1 MYSKDGYKRNSKDRN
16 NPFNIIPSGNI
27 TMEDVDFPVFG
38 IDDLGNSELM
48 MPGANYQFPGS
59 SVFEVPLAQ
68 DGRGM
73 IKSLKEKIRDEI
85 APVGYDRALSRI
97 IDVLN
102 PFNQNKK
109 TQYEEYEASED
120 RYNTNVLNERQ
131 DLFSILLG
139 LDQKHNTI
147 PVSKYKPTK
156 TKNNDDIDYYSSP
169 LTEKQIT
176 DFFAGTDIAKQ
187 FGNVDNFKKY
197 LNDPGFSP
205 INYGEVTGNYYLDH
219 GQDERGPY
227 VSYYDIWDL
236 DPFGVGDWT
245 NENPILKAITD
256 FGQEKILGVQPAEL
270 YNRLYYTLDDEGKI
284 RFDDYPDAM
293 SAYDRYQLE
302 KKQDGGDL
310 PKFQNAGEY
319 DEDGYKTVTYGAN
332 KKKYQDTGDWSE
344 YEPYETYSGKTY
356 RKRTYELSRD
366 DLRYLEYKKRFL
378 KDVNYQTGTNN
389 SPKNL
394 TQYIRNSNRAWRV
407 QEIITDRGAVK
418 YLLQYPTQTGFR
430 TFASG
435 DSESG
440 LANLNP
446 EYVQGLKKTGKK
458 GITEFSSWF
467 DLTPQERKDYGYNEW
482 FDKGFTRDLKVNR
495 DGKTKS
501 GWNYYNETSP
511 LTYTLSDLEI
521 RKLPRSIVNRYNL
534 LGNDKLKL
542 NPKTGE
548 IYMMTQS
555 GSFRD
560 VINQKDMKWFQNPGR
575 LRELATDSKFNY
587 KEDNVLDYL
596 NNPDF
601 RYFADSQTITLD
613 PVKLDGVPTENDMS
627 IQKPKPYESTVTLES
642 KTLDQIETEREDEI
656 IRKRKY
662 QAPVTL
668 DPVEFKGFPDK
679 EQEIIKSNPYESAIT
694 LDKKEIEEIPVD
706 ESSLIERRTQETP
719 ITLDPINVTSID
731 SDGTVTTDGSKQRFV
746 PKSDIETD
754 MPDIVL
760 TPKMEEERDNAK
772 TVEDI
777 MGNLQDVRGTTKYVN
792 KSAKAILDAINR
804 DDYTEKDLS
813 RDLGIFEKY
822 YGQENLG
829 YLKDMLD
836 KTQGPKANK
845 GIEVLEDGK
854 FDIKMNRLNSII
866 DKYDADQDLS
876 PAEMELLESY
886 GLISKTEPE
895 VEEVKE
901 TDLVIDNKKFSLDDQ
916 IYIYNQ
922 YLDSAFTSDDEEKS
936 GNKIV
941 DKINRVYYNQA
952 KQKDMHVYDLLLA
965 MQNEMRQ

>member
-38 IDDLGNSELM
+38 MDNLGNSKLM
-48 MPGANYQFPGS
+48 MPGANYQFPGDE
-59 SVFEVPLAQ
+59 VFEMPLPQYQRA
-68 DGRGM
+68 GA
-73 IKSLKEKIRDEI
+73 LKTILNFFKPAVKKVD
-85 APVGYDRALSRI
+85 
-97 IDVLN
+97 DV
-102 PFNQNKK
+102 
-109 TQYEEYEASED
+109 
-120 RYNTNVLNERQ
+120 V
-131 DLFSILLG
+131 
-139 LDQKHNTI
+139 
-147 PVSKYKPTK
+147 
-156 TKNNDDIDYYSSP
+156 
-169 LTEKQIT
+169 
-176 DFFAGTDIAKQ
+176 DIAKVDDIIDPLNIREMPPGLNMPRQ
-187 FGNVDNFKKY
+187 KDWLFKRHTNVDDIMEPMEFPGNVIRSGVPVPTKISWFTPSSRAYSD
-197 LNDPGFSP
+197 
-205 INYGEVTGNYYLDH
+205 YGSMTFQGNIVPKNPLYLDRNRIYSEEFMKDVMNK
-219 GQDERGPY
+219 GYDAIIVRGRVNNTGPLVDDIRYAKEVIPLNKDLIKNLER
-227 VSYYDIWDL
+227 
-236 DPFGVGDWT
+236 
-245 NENPILKAITD
+245 
-256 FGQEKILGVQPAEL
+256 
-270 YNRLYYTLDDEGKI
+270 I
-284 RFDDYPDAM
+284 REY
-293 SAYDRYQLE
+293 
-302 KKQDGGDL
+302 GGSL

-344 YEPYETYSGKTY
+344 YEPYETYSGQTY

-366 DLRYLEYKKRFL
+366 DLRYLEYKKSFL
-378 KDVNYQTGTNN
+378 KDANYRTGKNN
-389 SPKNL
+389 APRNL
-394 TQYIRNSNRAWRV
+394 TQFIRNSNKAWRV
-407 QEIITDRGAVK
+407 QEIIKDNGAVL
-418 YLLQYPTQTGFR
+418 YQLQYPTETGFR

-435 DSESG
+435 DANSG

-458 GITEFSSWF
+458 GITQFSSWF
-467 DLTPQERKDYGYNEW
+467 DMAPQERKDYGYNEW
-482 FDKGFTRDLKVNR
+482 FDQGFKRDLKINK

-501 GWNYYNETSP
+501 GWKYYGEKTP
-511 LTYTLSDLEI
+511 LTYTLSDVEV
-521 RKLPRSIVNRYNL
+521 RKLPKSIVQKYNL
-534 LGNDKLKL
+534 VGNDKIKL
-542 NPKTGE
+542 SPTTGE
-548 IYMMTQS
+548 IYFITGT
-555 GSFRD
+555 GSFRN
-560 VINQKDMKWFQNPGR
+560 VVNQKDMQWFQNPGR
-575 LRELATDSKFNY
+575 LKELAYDSRFNY

-601 RYFADSQTITLD
+601 RYFADSQTTTLD
-613 PVKLDGVPTENDMS
+613 PVKLDGLPSEKNMS
-627 IQKPKPYESTVTLES
+627 LQKPKPYESTVTLEP

-656 IRKRKY
+656 IKRRPY
-662 QAPVTL
+662 EAPVTL
-668 DPVEFKGFPDK
+668 DPVEFKGFSDK
-679 EQEIIKSNPYESAIT
+679 EESIKKSNPYESAIS

-706 ESSLIERRTQETP
+706 ESSLIERRKQETP
-719 ITLDPINVTSID
+719 ITLDPINVTGID
-731 SDGTVTTDGSKQRFV
+731 SDGTITTDASKQRFV
-746 PKSDIETD
+746 PKPDIQTD

-760 TPKMEEERDNAK
+760 TPEMEEKRDKAK

-792 KSAKAILDAINR
+792 KSAKAILDAVNKE
-804 DDYTEKDLS
+804 DYTEKDLS

-886 GLISKTEPE
+886 GLMSKTEPE

-952 KQKDMHVYDLLLA
+952 KQKDIHVYDLLLA
-965 MQNEMRQ
+965 MQTEMRQ